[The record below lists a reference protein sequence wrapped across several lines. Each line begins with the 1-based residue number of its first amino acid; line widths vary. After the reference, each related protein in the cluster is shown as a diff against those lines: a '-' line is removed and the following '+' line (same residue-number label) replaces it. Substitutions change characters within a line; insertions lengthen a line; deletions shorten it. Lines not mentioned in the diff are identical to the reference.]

1 MFFNVLVRLGEK
13 EAGIHV
19 KKVIFKKSQI
29 FNLVEVHHYNS
40 IIS

>member
-1 MFFNVLVRLGEK
+1 MFFSVLVRLGEK
-13 EAGIHV
+13 AGIHV

-40 IIS
+40 IIL